1 MGVLKSFLTQ
11 VLLKMC
17 DLCQIG
23 GNTNAKGSSSK
34 ALFNFAPR
42 ELLSITQAK
51 FLCKRLFRVLLKS
64 FQKYAILEDEE
75 SKRCSVGVGTDAN
88 YYESIGMK
96 LMDVEQERDGSWYI
110 AGCAPLPSS
119 EELEAGKLAEAKAER
134 AAAVAA
140 IRVEVDGMIFDGDE
154 E

>member
-1 MGVLKSFLTQ
+1 M
-11 VLLKMC
+11 
-17 DLCQIG
+17 
-23 GNTNAKGSSSK
+23 
-34 ALFNFAPR
+34 
-42 ELLSITQAK
+42 
-51 FLCKRLFRVLLKS
+51 
-64 FQKYAILEDEE
+64 QKYAILEDEE

-119 EELEAGKLAEAKAER
+119 EELEAGKLAEVKAER

>member
-1 MGVLKSFLTQ
+1 M
-11 VLLKMC
+11 
-17 DLCQIG
+17 
-23 GNTNAKGSSSK
+23 
-34 ALFNFAPR
+34 
-42 ELLSITQAK
+42 
-51 FLCKRLFRVLLKS
+51 
-64 FQKYAILEDEE
+64 QKYEILEDEE

-154 E
+154 ESQQRLTRAIQVAKIAGMESTQWVLADNTVATITVEQAKQALAKAMIAMGELWTKPYEA

>member
-1 MGVLKSFLTQ
+1 M
-11 VLLKMC
+11 
-17 DLCQIG
+17 
-23 GNTNAKGSSSK
+23 
-34 ALFNFAPR
+34 
-42 ELLSITQAK
+42 
-51 FLCKRLFRVLLKS
+51 
-64 FQKYAILEDEE
+64 QKYAILEDEE

-154 E
+154 ESQQRLTRAIQVAKILKVV

>member
-1 MGVLKSFLTQ
+1 M
-11 VLLKMC
+11 
-17 DLCQIG
+17 
-23 GNTNAKGSSSK
+23 
-34 ALFNFAPR
+34 
-42 ELLSITQAK
+42 
-51 FLCKRLFRVLLKS
+51 
-64 FQKYAILEDEE
+64 QKYAILVHEE

-154 E
+154 ESQQRLTRAIQVAKIAGMESTQWVLADNTVATITVEQAKQALAKAMIAMGELWTKPYEA